1 MNTGRLKPLV
11 RALCVRPVQ
20 FRQRMSLSR
29 PFEESF
35 FRSAQVLSE
44 GYCGLPGDDSQRDD
58 EGVYT
63 GSTMLTVDLHRLGPS
78 VVTEVER
85 LGLGTLVRVVEGSV
99 RIRIRAIRLAL
110 SEATRRCVQ
119 GELGTAHIETRVRL
133 EGNLLHVDVDLEA
146 PVLRRTAKQRKG

>member
-20 FRQRMSLSR
+20 FRQHVSLSR

-44 GYCGLPGDDSQRDD
+44 GYCGLQNDGSYQD
-58 EGVYT
+58 EETIYT
-63 GSTMLTVDLHRLGPS
+63 GSTMLTVDLHRMGSS
-78 VVTEVER
+78 VMTEVER
-85 LGLGTLVRVVEGSV
+85 LGLATLVRVVEGSV
-99 RIRIRAIRLAL
+99 RIRIRSIRLAL

-146 PVLRRTAKQRKG
+146 PVLQSAIKQRKG